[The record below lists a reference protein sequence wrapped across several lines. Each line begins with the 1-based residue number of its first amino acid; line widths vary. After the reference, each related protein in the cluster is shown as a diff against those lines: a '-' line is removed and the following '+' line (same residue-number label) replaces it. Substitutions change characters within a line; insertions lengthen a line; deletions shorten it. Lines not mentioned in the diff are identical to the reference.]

1 VTGEDIREVAQ
12 APRMAGRPR
21 AFRLEIVHCEP
32 RGADMPGAAVLFSS
46 RRSTAG
52 LGSRSSFISSVSQ
65 ASTWTPATRKKAG
78 GAETPARAGSPAAR
92 APSVG
97 QLARSPTVHRSC
109 GLAGLSASSLLGRC
123 ARSVVTP
130 AVDVTRRRWKRPLR
144 RPGALRVGGGGFWP
158 AVSLRRSSPQRCRP
172 AGDGAGRIRSPPRRT
187 TESSSKH
194 QKYCGLGPRL
204 RSRCG
209 HPQLD
214 GRVRGR
220 KGGEAGTSRT
230 SGSGSRARASFPS

>member
-1 VTGEDIREVAQ
+1 MRG
-12 APRMAGRPR
+12 
-21 AFRLEIVHCEP
+21 
-32 RGADMPGAAVLFSS
+32 RGAAGPRPPYCFRREGALPGSS
-46 RRSTAG
+46 LAHRPIFERVTSLDLDARYAKESG
-52 LGSRSSFISSVSQ
+52 R
-65 ASTWTPATRKKAG
+65 
-78 GAETPARAGSPAAR
+78 AETPARARSPAAR

-109 GLAGLSASSLLGRC
+109 GLARLSASSLLGRC
-123 ARSVVTP
+123 ARFVVTR

-144 RPGALRVGGGGFWP
+144 GPGALRVGGGGFWP
-158 AVSLRRSSPQRCRP
+158 AVSLRRSSPQQCRP
-172 AGDGAGRIRSPPRRT
+172 AGDGAGRIRSPRRRT

-204 RSRCG
+204 RARCG

-230 SGSGSRARASFPS
+230 SGSGSRAQASFPS